1 MGGYNLE
8 NIDETGVVLS
18 RFFKKK
24 KKNLI
29 LINIQVDPKILFII
43 E

>member
-24 KKNLI
+24 KNLI
-29 LINIQVDPKILFII
+29 LINIQVDPKILYII

>member
-24 KKNLI
+24 KNLI

>member
-24 KKNLI
+24 KNLI
-29 LINIQVDPKILFII
+29 FVGISCTLI
-43 E
+43 